1 MRLTT
6 KGRYAVTA
14 MMDLTLHGA
23 DRAVTLTDIATH
35 QSISISYLEQL
46 FALLR
51 SNGLVQG
58 SRGPGGGYRLAR
70 PAAEISVAHIVTA
83 VDEELDVTR
92 CKGRESCQDGERC
105 LTHDLWSE
113 LSDRLY
119 EFLDGISLAELIQRP
134 DVRAASARQ
143 DAQGGRNFPH
153 PVRVN

>member
-14 MMDLTLHGA
+14 MMDLTLHGV

-92 CKGRESCQDGERC
+92 CKGRENCQDGERC

-153 PVRVN
+153 PVRIN